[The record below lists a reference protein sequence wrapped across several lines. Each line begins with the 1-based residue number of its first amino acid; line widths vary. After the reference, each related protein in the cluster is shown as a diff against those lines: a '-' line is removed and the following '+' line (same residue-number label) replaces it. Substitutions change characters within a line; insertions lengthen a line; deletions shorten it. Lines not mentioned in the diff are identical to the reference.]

1 MTFDEI
7 VDGFRNSAFKSAF
20 VFFEQGD
27 RFVRYLDREDLDG
40 GIDILA
46 KITSLTF
53 RWRKFGEANSERNYA
68 ADAGFVNTEAVSEE
82 LGAEMPPA
90 VSEEFVE
97 LLRRDA
103 VGEKLFV
110 DETEV
115 RVKHAGLGTS
125 LDC

>member
-1 MTFDEI
+1 M
-7 VDGFRNSAFKSAF
+7 
-20 VFFEQGD
+20 
-27 RFVRYLDREDLDG
+27 
-40 GIDILA
+40 A